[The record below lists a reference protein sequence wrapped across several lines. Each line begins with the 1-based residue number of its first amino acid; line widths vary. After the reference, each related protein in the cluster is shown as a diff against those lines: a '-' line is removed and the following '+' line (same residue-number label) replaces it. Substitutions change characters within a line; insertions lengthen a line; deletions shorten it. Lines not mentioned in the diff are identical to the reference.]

1 MAAARLQWVSAA
13 VLLAGAA
20 LYAVL
25 ETAGGVTFFITP
37 LMVGMVAVIAGLVG
51 RNRHL
56 IPAGLPLAGWGLGV
70 LLIFEKTVSASRTTP
85 MYMLGLAAGV
95 LVARLV
101 APANQ
106 RGAWFTSAAI
116 SATVGVLGFF
126 LASFSPFSR
135 LGDWQAWCIALVA
148 WAVWELLAPAI
159 GGRSFRRRLAAT
171 VP

>member
-1 MAAARLQWVSAA
+1 MTSARFPWVSAA
-13 VLLAGAA
+13 VLVAGAA
-20 LYAVL
+20 LYALL

-56 IPAGLPLAGWGLGV
+56 IPAGLPLAGWGVGV
-70 LLIFEKTVSASRTTP
+70 LLIFEKTVSGSRTTP

-101 APANQ
+101 APATG
-106 RGAWFTSAAI
+106 RGAWFTSAAV
-116 SATVGVLGFF
+116 SATAGALS
-126 LASFSPFSR
+126 LLLDYSFSG
-135 LGDWQAWCIALVA
+135 LGRWQAWCIALVA
-148 WAVWELLAPAI
+148 WALWELLAPAVR
-159 GGRSFRRRLAAT
+159 GRSSRPRVAAA